1 MKDIID
7 KIRKTKPIIHCITN
21 PVTMNDCAN
30 ILVAVGASPI
40 MAHHIEEVSEI
51 TEGAHALVCNLGATD
66 DYDAMKKSIKTAND
80 KGIPVVLDPV
90 GIAASTYRRNFA
102 CSLMQNLH
110 IDCVRGNYSEIAS
123 LIQNIHTASGL
134 DNKLKVNDIQWKN
147 IKEFSME
154 HQTMI
159 FMTGTSDYV
168 IDGNAEIAEITD
180 EAEAEQSDTMMT
192 SITGSGCML
201 SAFAGA
207 FLAIDNSRETLIKV
221 SQMYRECGE
230 TATKKARKL
239 CAGSMTFRNMLID
252 EISNL

>member
-1 MKDIID
+1 M
-7 KIRKTKPIIHCITN
+7 
-21 PVTMNDCAN
+21 
-30 ILVAVGASPI
+30 
-40 MAHHIEEVSEI
+40 
-51 TEGAHALVCNLGATD
+51 
-66 DYDAMKKSIKTAND
+66 
-80 KGIPVVLDPV
+80 LDPV

-102 CSLMQNLH
+102 CYLMQNLH

-123 LIQNIHTASGL
+123 LIQNIQTASGL

-201 SAFAGA
+201 SALTGA
-207 FLAIDNSRETLIKV
+207 FLAIDNSRDTLIKI

>member
-1 MKDIID
+1 MRNKSKWLVRMITVCLIFSMIFPVSAQAAAVESVDH
-7 KIRKTKPIIHCITN
+7 KAVYQKQNRKGTCTLSS
-21 PVTMNDCAN
+21 TAMMLRRAA
-30 ILVAVGASPI
+30 LY
-40 MAHHIEEVSEI
+40 
-51 TEGAHALVCNLGATD
+51 EGFD
-66 DYDAMKKSIKTAND
+66 
-80 KGIPVVLDPV
+80 
-90 GIAASTYRRNFA
+90 
-102 CSLMQNLH
+102 
-110 IDCVRGNYSEIAS
+110 
-123 LIQNIHTASGL
+123 
-134 DNKLKVNDIQWKN
+134 QWKN

-201 SAFAGA
+201 SALTGA
-207 FLAIDNSRETLIKV
+207 FLAIDNSRDTLIKI
-221 SQMYRECGE
+221 SQIYRECGE